1 MDGNGFIYCICWSC
15 GTFYY
20 DLLALSSH
28 YQQYTPVP
36 SNSQQFVNVVCSEL
50 FIRHCGSA
58 KWVNEHQGEPYKN
71 SNLMVGTKIGPI
83 TAKAGRGI
91 ILCVPSLTLAV
102 DCKCPKM

>member
-1 MDGNGFIYCICWSC
+1 MDGNGYLLVMQDL
-15 GTFYY
+15 YY

-58 KWVNEHQGEPYKN
+58 K
-71 SNLMVGTKIGPI
+71 
-83 TAKAGRGI
+83 
-91 ILCVPSLTLAV
+91 
-102 DCKCPKM
+102 